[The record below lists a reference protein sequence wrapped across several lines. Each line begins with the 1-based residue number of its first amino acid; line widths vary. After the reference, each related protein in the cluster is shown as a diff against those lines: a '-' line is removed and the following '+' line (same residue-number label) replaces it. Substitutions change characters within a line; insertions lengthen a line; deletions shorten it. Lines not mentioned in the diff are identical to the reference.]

1 MKDKDRAGGD
11 APATNSASPEPPV
24 SVGRADFVARHGL
37 WSHDQVLAA
46 DEVRKRIDAE
56 GIEIVRFSFA
66 DQHGLLRGKALMAD
80 AVPGAFRNGIN
91 IVTTLLAKDTSHR
104 TVYPV
109 FTDGGGFGLEQMTGA
124 GDFVMVPDP
133 GTFHILPWA
142 EKTGWMLCD
151 IYFGDGTPVP
161 FSTRRILQDAVAAM
175 AAAGYDYTAGLE
187 VEFHLF
193 KLDDPR
199 LAAADAT
206 QPATP
211 PEVSLLAHG
220 YNYLTESRFD
230 ELEPAFAVIRRGLMD
245 LGLPLRSTEVEF
257 GPSQCEVTFQPNGGV
272 MAADTMMLFR
282 SATKQI
288 ARRHGYLASFMC
300 MPQLPNLFA
309 SGWHLHQSLVD
320 RKSGTNALMP
330 QSGAELLSPLGQEY
344 VAGLIAHARA
354 GAVFAAPTV
363 NAYKR
368 YKPNSLAPDRAAWG
382 RDNRGVM
389 LRALGG
395 PGDGATRIE
404 NRAGEPAANPYLYM
418 ASQILA
424 GLDGMARTL
433 TPPPPTT
440 TPYDTPDA
448 DALPRSLM
456 EAVAALRVDPF
467 YRAKLGDR
475 FVDYYVHIK
484 EAEIARFL
492 STVTDWEQA
501 EYLEMF

>member
-1 MKDKDRAGGD
+1 MKDDVKKSD
-11 APATNSASPEPPV
+11 APAPSDPPV
-24 SVGRADFVARHGL
+24 SVGREDFIARHGL
-37 WSHDQVLAA
+37 WSDEQILAA
-46 DEVRKRIDAE
+46 KEVHKHITIE
-56 GIEIVRFSFA
+56 GLQVVRFSFA
-66 DQHGLLRGKALMAD
+66 DQHGLLRGKSLMAD

-109 FTDGGGFGLEQMTGA
+109 FTEGGGFGMEQMTGA
-124 GDFVMVPDP
+124 GDFIMVPDP
-133 GTFHILPWA
+133 TTFHVLPWA
-142 EKTGWMLCD
+142 EATGWMLCD
-151 IYFGDGTPVP
+151 IYFADGTPVP
-161 FSTRRILQDAVAAM
+161 FSTRRILQNAVGDM
-175 AAAGYDYTAGLE
+175 AEAGYDFTAGLE

-193 KLDDPR
+193 KLNDAKLD
-199 LAAADAT
+199 AADAT

-211 PEVSLLAHG
+211 PDVSLLAHG

-230 ELEPAFAVIRRGLMD
+230 ELEPAFSIIRKGLME

-257 GPSQCEVTFQPNGGV
+257 GPSQCEVTFQPAGGL

-288 ARRHGYLASFMC
+288 ARRHGYLATFMC

-320 RKSGTNALMP
+320 RKTDANAFMP
-330 QSGAELLSPLGQEY
+330 ASGAELLSPLGQQY

-368 YKPNSLAPDRAAWG
+368 YKPNSLAPDRVAWG

-418 ASQILA
+418 ASQVLA
-424 GLDGMARTL
+424 GLDGMTRAL
-433 TPPPPTT
+433 TPPPPTA

-448 DALPRSLM
+448 DAMPRSLM
-456 EAVAALRVDPF
+456 EAVAALRDDGF
-467 YRAKLGDR
+467 YRDKLGDR
-475 FVDYYVHIK
+475 FVDYFVHIK